1 MSWTKQLSIFLQMPS
16 FGKKRKRGQE
26 KEIEVI
32 EVNLADHLNNSSLEL
47 TKNLT
52 IEQNMTSHSKKRNK
66 DMPTSQQ
73 KRKHQITYLAHQV

>member
-1 MSWTKQLSIFLQMPS
+1 MPS
-16 FGKKRKRGQE
+16 VGQKRRRGQE

-52 IEQNMTSHSKKRNK
+52 IEQNMTSYSKKRNK